1 MLTIRYEISEEA
13 ARKEFVENGVY
24 YRSDYGNRWLTL
36 DFDPTALTKDERQL
50 ILDECTEVG
59 NGDFIYELYYVNVVC
74 KTIGDFLDVLKED
87 KD

>member
-1 MLTIRYEISEEA
+1 MLTIRYEISEKA

-36 DFDPTALTKDERQL
+36 DFDPTALTKDDRQL

-59 NGDFIYELYYVNVVC
+59 NGDFIYELSYVDVVC

-87 KD
+87 